1 MFLSID
7 LISFFDREGL
17 QDCVDSLKEINV
29 NNKAI
34 RIWYQMNRDTTIK
47 IKTPVGDTK
56 ERFVGD
62 CVAQGT
68 ISAALVSANNLDRGL
83 VKNFKDCENTVKY
96 GNINILPLAY
106 QDDIGDVVT
115 NVMMI
120 KEHAKRIDNLL
131 AEKNLEAHKSK
142 TGIAILGSKSYRDK
156 CERDLNDNPVKI
168 GTFEV
173 KKLSKVDIWAKY

>member
-1 MFLSID
+1 MKNMKERLSKGASKYQIGSIPNHCYEEHLVSLKTILAKAEEANEGIMFLSDD

-34 RIWYQMNRDTTIK
+34 RIWYQMNSDTIIK
-47 IKTPVGDTK
+47 IKTHVGDTK

-68 ISAALVSANNLDRGL
+68 ISAALVSANNLDRGH

-106 QDDIGDVVT
+106 QDDIGDMVT

-120 KEHAKRIDNLL
+120 KEYAKRIDNLL
-131 AEKNLEAHKSK
+131 A
-142 TGIAILGSKSYRDK
+142 
-156 CERDLNDNPVKI
+156 
-168 GTFEV
+168 
-173 KKLSKVDIWAKY
+173 